1 MEDWKIGSALLPLFQ
16 SLVADQTDHCENIS
30 SRRSRVVK
38 TSVLFCSFFVALQAC
53 FGAEPSG
60 EFVELHSCDLYT
72 GGCTASSEST
82 LLGRQLFR
90 VWSINQGT
98 WDNQNLAGL
107 RVAVLELGSVNLAEK
122 GAFAEKAEIF
132 VPKGLTAAQ
141 EEALLSWVTSQG
153 IPPASTRVVEAEITY
168 QRSGRATTNVAVG
181 DYISLSTM
189 AIGKCSSGACGQ
201 ALWYE
206 PQVKHSW
213 FEVVATRIS
222 KIRESS
228 MNFLWTDHD
237 RPNVF
242 LASFGPNAN
251 SAALAGS
258 TCH

>member
-1 MEDWKIGSALLPLFQ
+1 
-16 SLVADQTDHCENIS
+16 
-30 SRRSRVVK
+30 VK
-38 TSVLFCSFFVALQAC
+38 TSVLFCSLFVALKAC
-53 FGAEPSG
+53 LGVEPFG

-90 VWSINQGT
+90 VWSISQGT

-107 RVAVLELGSVNLAEK
+107 KVALLELGSVNLAEK
-122 GAFAEKAEIF
+122 GAFVEKAEIF
-132 VPKGLTAAQ
+132 VPKGLAAAQ

-153 IPPASTRVVEAEITY
+153 IAPASMRVVEAEITY
-168 QRSGRATTNVAVG
+168 QRSGDATANVAVG
-181 DYISLSTM
+181 DSISLSTM

-201 ALWYE
+201 GLWYE
-206 PQVKHSW
+206 PQVKHSSL
-213 FEVVATRIS
+213 EVVASRVS
-222 KIRESS
+222 EIRDSS

-242 LASFGPNAN
+242 LASFGLNGS
-251 SAALAGS
+251 SAEPADS

>member
-1 MEDWKIGSALLPLFQ
+1 
-16 SLVADQTDHCENIS
+16 
-30 SRRSRVVK
+30 VK

-53 FGAEPSG
+53 FGVEPSG

-90 VWSINQGT
+90 VWSISQGT
-98 WDNQNLAGL
+98 WENQDLAGL
-107 RVAVLELGSVNLAEK
+107 KIALLELGAVNLAEK
-122 GAFAEKAEIF
+122 GAFGEKAAVF
-132 VPKGLTAAQ
+132 VPKGLPAAQ
-141 EEALLSWVTSQG
+141 KEALLSWVTSQG
-153 IPPASTRVVEAEITY
+153 ISPASTRVVEAEIVY
-168 QRSGRATTNVAVG
+168 QRSGRATANVAVG
-181 DYISLSTM
+181 DSISLSTT

-206 PQVKHSW
+206 PQVKHSS
-213 FEVVATRIS
+213 FEVVASRVS
-222 KIRESS
+222 KIRDSS

-242 LASFGPNAN
+242 LASFGPNGS
-251 SAALAGS
+251 SAELADS